1 MAFWMR
7 GKHKQIKEN
16 LSAYLDGRLDPK
28 QAAEVEAHLAS
39 CAECAWEKQTLEQ
52 TRRLVQMAPRVAV
65 PRSFV
70 VSPAQVE
77 KPTRAGAF
85 AVAPLMALRTA
96 TAVVGVLLA
105 FVIAGDLWLRPLAPA
120 PAPALAPMVSAPS
133 APAGDKQAFGAT
145 PEPTLTEEPVM
156 KLAAQPQTE
165 TPAPAAAP
173 EATPAVPSPE
183 GDGRGAFQPEATPEL
198 AARDLSATERG
209 EVGAPFWA
217 EVWVWRAAEGA
228 LAAMFV
234 ALLVITVTGWRRVA
248 RM

>member
-1 MAFWMR
+1 
-7 GKHKQIKEN
+7 
-16 LSAYLDGRLDPK
+16 
-28 QAAEVEAHLAS
+28 
-39 CAECAWEKQTLEQ
+39 
-52 TRRLVQMAPRVAV
+52 
-65 PRSFV
+65 
-70 VSPAQVE
+70 
-77 KPTRAGAF
+77 
-85 AVAPLMALRTA
+85 
-96 TAVVGVLLA
+96 
-105 FVIAGDLWLRPLAPA
+105 
-120 PAPALAPMVSAPS
+120 MVSAPP
-133 APAGDKQAFGAT
+133 APTGDMYAFATT
-145 PEPTLTEEPVM
+145 PEPTATEEVVM